1 MSEITATPSRATSP
15 YRALL
20 APGIAQALIALDYA
34 IVYVAL
40 PTLAQRLNLST
51 SEMQWVVSLYGLTFA
66 ALLLSGG
73 ALCDRLGARRMFIA
87 GMVLFLFAS
96 LLGGLAQNGA
106 LLLTAR
112 GGQGIAAAL
121 LQPAVLALMAQR
133 FSGDSHRRALAIW
146 SAIGASGL
154 VAGVILGGAL
164 TALSWRAIFFINLPP
179 GLLALWLIR
188 RHFLPAGMQVGLAG
202 LKTGPGVNSSGHS
215 AEPKRRPIFR
225 LLHGGGALIG
235 CAAAGA
241 LVWALTRFAENG
253 SADFLA
259 NRLAAAMLLLFILH
273 ERYAPRPLL
282 SRALRSLPG
291 LQTGWLSS
299 ACYMASVGSQF
310 FAMTLL
316 WQQSQH
322 LDAVTTGLL
331 FTPLA
336 LLIVLGNAI
345 YSRLSAR
352 FSGTQ
357 LLMAGFAAA
366 GLGLWLLSINLT
378 DSLSLPLIGGIAL
391 SGLGHGLI
399 YPAMFAVGLC
409 AVPEQQQGR
418 ASALIVTSQY
428 VAGAITLAVIAVL
441 LGTQPDVAAWQAVF
455 RGLSGAALI
464 GMLVALC
471 AARSPEKS

>member
-1 MSEITATPSRATSP
+1 MTDITATPTRTTFP
-15 YRALL
+15 FRALL

-40 PTLAQRLNLST
+40 PTLAQRLSLSA
-51 SEMQWVVSLYGLTFA
+51 SDMQWVVSLYGLTFA

-73 ALCDRLGARRMFIA
+73 ALCDRLGARRMFIV

-96 LLGGLAQNGA
+96 LLGGLAQSSA

-121 LQPAVLALMAQR
+121 LQPTVLALIAR
-133 FSGDSHRRALAIW
+133 DFSGNSHRRALAIW

-154 VAGVILGGAL
+154 VAGVILGGVL
-164 TALSWRAIFFINLPP
+164 TALSWRAIFLINLPP
-179 GLLALWLIR
+179 GLLALWLVR
-188 RHFLPAGMQVGLAG
+188 RHFLPADMQAGLAG
-202 LKTGPGVNSSGHS
+202 LKTGPGVNSSGIS
-215 AEPKRRPIFR
+215 AEQKRRPIFG
-225 LLHGGGALIG
+225 LLHGGGAIIG

-259 NRLAAAMLLLFILH
+259 NRLAATMLLLFILH

-282 SRALRSLPG
+282 PRSLRIPPG

-322 LDAVTTGLL
+322 LSAVTTGLL
-331 FTPLA
+331 FAPLA
-336 LLIVLGNAI
+336 LLIVLGNAF

-357 LLMAGFAAA
+357 LLMAGFSAAA
-366 GLGLWLLSINLT
+366 LGLWLLS
-378 DSLSLPLIGGIAL
+378 DSLSDALSPSFIAGVVL

-399 YPAMFAVGLC
+399 YPAMFSVGLC
-409 AVPEQQQGR
+409 AVPEPQQGR

-428 VAGAITLAVIAVL
+428 IAGAITLAVIAVL
-441 LGTQPDVAAWQAVF
+441 LGMQPDVVAWQAVF
-455 RGLSGAALI
+455 RVLSGAALV
-464 GMLVALC
+464 GMLIALC
-471 AARSPEKS
+471 AARPPVE